1 MVRFRDLDWTHKYFA
16 DSHLSNSFCTC
27 SCSGTSPSPTR
38 TPAPPHS
45 LSEVRTVT
53 ARPKSDIH
61 TRDSVVETLF
71 TVFGGTGH
79 GAKPG
84 HSSTCPSCS
93 CSPIPIPPKSKA
105 TSSDGHK
112 QPTISQTPILRVWRQ
127 APSWHIAVSRGNG
140 RTGHTNESEKRVTN
154 ASEHRVQDSL
164 RTYTNSV

>member
-1 MVRFRDLDWTHKYFA
+1 MRMVRFRDLDWTHKNFA

-38 TPAPPHS
+38 TRAPSPSS
-45 LSEVRTVT
+45 LRSSNR
-53 ARPKSDIH
+53 
-61 TRDSVVETLF
+61 SVVETLF
-71 TVFGGTGH
+71 TDFGGTGH

-93 CSPIPIPPKSKA
+93 CSPIPVPLGSNA
-105 TSSDGHK
+105 TNSDGHK
-112 QPTISQTPILRVWRQ
+112 KPTMSQTPILRVWRQ

-164 RTYTNSV
+164 RAYTNSV